1 MNIERLARI
10 VEPAPRVR
18 RMNKRSD
25 IDRDVIAAR
34 NEKLE
39 QTKTSLKARFVG
51 IGPIVD
57 ELIDAMRVWWLMPEV
72 LSRPVIINLWGMTG
86 VGKTDLVRR
95 LVSELGM
102 QDRFA
107 EVELSNGDVTS
118 YRSSVGQV
126 LTSNQIIDGKP
137 AIVLF
142 DEIQR
147 FNTLDSDGKPLTV
160 TKFTDFWE
168 LLSDGRLA
176 KRERTDLDY
185 MMNELRFNMRDA
197 RRRRDRGE
205 EVELDPAVGWWQA
218 NGMRDALGLTDS
230 TDEIAEMHQS
240 ELVERI
246 MAAKRSKKVY
256 EPVDHSQTLCIISG
270 NLDEAYSMAGLTA
283 EADVDADIFHAFTQK
298 ITVVDIK
305 TALSRRFKPEQ
316 VARFGNVHLVYTS
329 LGRGDFEEL
338 IRRELARLVVSSRE
352 RFGLTVS
359 FSADIAKLVYRNG
372 VFPVQGVRPVFSS
385 VADIVESNLARFV
398 MEALIDGATRIDLDY
413 DVDRAKLVAV
423 LKKGSALRRTIELP
437 YVGRLDKV
445 RERNV
450 VDVVA
455 NVSVHESGHA
465 VAYAILFGLAPLQL
479 TSKVASSYAAG
490 FTFPH
495 DIHETKTQLLAKIKV
510 LLAGG
515 IAEEIVFG
523 GDHATTGRS
532 SDREQATMLT
542 LDFVRKH
549 GFDREFQAHY
559 GLEFSYAMDKSV
571 TDLDVEKM
579 VSRLVA
585 ETHEL
590 LVEHQ
595 KMLVALSIELA
606 RAGRLAASEV
616 AKVCERFDINIA
628 LKTEGYLH
636 LPGYSTMLGSAT

>member
-25 IDRDVIAAR
+25 IDRDAIAA
-34 NEKLE
+34 LE

>member
-1 MNIERLARI
+1 
-10 VEPAPRVR
+10 
-18 RMNKRSD
+18 MNKRSD